1 MMRKIFASAGA
12 LALLLMVGVA
22 RPSSA
27 QGMPSDKP
35 IYFTFSQPVALP
47 GKTLPAG
54 KYLFKLMNSQVNRTI
69 VQVFNA
75 DGTQLQATFFTV
87 AAERMDR
94 PNDPEVRF
102 MEGSETGPAAI
113 RTYWYPGERRGWEFI
128 YPRSEAMRL
137 AKAATAPVLTTT
149 EDVSGDQMKDAP
161 LARVGANGDQ
171 TTYDANGQPVATA
184 ASGRAISGSQDTVTT
199 APATTPAPRQPV
211 TQPDITPSTPPAP
224 ATTPA
229 TRAATPSDRD
239 ALPQTASALPA
250 VVLAGVVALAAALV
264 LRRTRRVA

>member
-1 MMRKIFASAGA
+1 MMRKMFASAVA
-12 LALLLMVGVA
+12 LALMLMVGVA
-22 RPSSA
+22 RPSGA
-27 QGMPSDKP
+27 QGLPSDKP

-54 KYLFKLMNSQVNRTI
+54 KYLFKLMGSQVNRQI

-102 MEGSETGPAAI
+102 MEGSEAGPAAI

-128 YPRSEAMRL
+128 YPRSEAMKL
-137 AKAATAPVLTTT
+137 AKSTNAPVLTTT
-149 EDVSGDQMKDAP
+149 DDVTGDQMKDAP

-171 TTYDANGQPVATA
+171 TTYDANGQPTA
-184 ASGRAISGSQDTVTT
+184 ADPAGRSVTGTRPDAAST
-199 APATTPAPRQPV
+199 ASTTPTPAQTAPAPRQA
-211 TQPDITPSTPPAP
+211 QPEITPSTPPAP
-224 ATTPA
+224 APA
-229 TRAATPSDRD
+229 TRSDRD
-239 ALPQTASALPA
+239 ALPQTASPVPA
-250 VVLAGVVALAAALV
+250 VILTGVLALAAALV